1 MRRNICVFCSSSGAV
16 SDSFVEAAR
25 DLATE
30 CVKRHYTIVYGGTNV
45 GLMGVLARKA
55 LELGGKVI
63 GVIPQ
68 FLAEKGITQEGLTE
82 LVTTETIRERKE
94 IMDERSD
101 GFIALPG
108 GLGTLEE
115 LFEVITLKQL
125 KRHQKPIVLYNVDDC
140 YNPLLAYLERL
151 VEMKLLKPD
160 YKELFYTASHA
171 RHAIHQFDSYRPKE
185 TEDKWIEGHIQ

>member
-1 MRRNICVFCSSSGAV
+1 MRRTICVFCSSSGAV
-16 SDSFVEAAR
+16 PFSFVEAAR
-25 DLATE
+25 DLAIE
-30 CVKRHYTIVYGGTNV
+30 CVKRHYTIVYGGTSV
-45 GLMGVLARKA
+45 GLMGELARKA

-63 GVIPQ
+63 GVIPE
-68 FLAEKGITQEGLTE
+68 FLIEKGIAQEGLTE
-82 LVTTETIRERKE
+82 LVTTETIHERKA
-94 IMDERSD
+94 IMDARSD

-151 VEMKLLKPD
+151 VEMKLIKPD
-160 YKELFYTASHA
+160 YKDLFYIASHA

-185 TEDKWIEGHIQ
+185 TEDKWIEGNIQ